1 MFSVPGVATGSVKA
15 GVWDS
20 KFGCGQI
27 LVPVVVAIE
36 EEVTKTGDKEVSR
49 EELIVIPAFTSTSL
63 FAFYITK
70 VHRLGA
76 PVTNYQQ

>member
-1 MFSVPGVATGSVKA
+1 MATGSVKA

-20 KFGCGQI
+20 KLRCGQV
-27 LVPVVVAIE
+27 LVPVIAIE
-36 EEVTKTGDKEVSR
+36 KEVTKTRNEEVSR
-49 EELIVIPAFTSTSL
+49 EGLIVIPASTSTSS

-70 VHRLGA
+70 VHKLGA